1 MFENLS
7 DKLTNT
13 LRKVRGQAKI
23 SEVNLEEALKEIRL
37 SLLEADV
44 NFKVVKSFLDQV
56 KAKALGAIQG
66 FNYTDPEWTKQAQ
79 KEVGGF
85 DIVIDSAGGP
95 QFSQLFD
102 LMMPGGR
109 IAIFGRTAGNIPDVP
124 TRLLYWKQIS
134 IHGTTMGTRDEFLSM
149 LDLLES
155 RNLKPVIDQVYPL
168 ENIHDA
174 FQRMKS
180 ANQFGKIV
188 LKIK

>member
-1 MFENLS
+1 MQFA
-7 DKLTNT
+7 
-13 LRKVRGQAKI
+13 VAYQARVYVTSSSNEKI
-23 SEVNLEEALKEIRL
+23 E
-37 SLLEADV
+37 
-44 NFKVVKSFLDQV
+44 
-56 KAKALGAIQG
+56 KAKSLGAIQG
-66 FNYTDPEWTKQAQ
+66 FNYTDPQWTQQAL
-79 KEVGGF
+79 KEAEGF

-168 ENIHDA
+168 EQIDQA
-174 FQRMKS
+174 FQRMKN